1 MGALELLE
9 GFVEVLG
16 EGMLGRVLGEVVV
29 CVAASFERRALWLRE
44 RRGRERREERREERE
59 RDGRITSYF
68 TQREEVVLCVYGVDQ
83 REMEESSGSVDSLS
97 SMRSNVK
104 SNVKSNIKSNT
115 QSNTKSTMQSNTQSI
130 TQSTMQS
137 NTKSTMQSNTKSTMQ
152 SNTKST

>member
-68 TQREEVVLCVYGVDQ
+68 TQSRILGNARKRDPAMPRV
-83 REMEESSGSVDSLS
+83 
-97 SMRSNVK
+97 
-104 SNVKSNIKSNT
+104 
-115 QSNTKSTMQSNTQSI
+115 
-130 TQSTMQS
+130 
-137 NTKSTMQSNTKSTMQ
+137 
-152 SNTKST
+152 

>member
-83 REMEESSGSVDSLS
+83 REMEESTGSVDSLS
-97 SMRSNVK
+97 SVKSNVRSNVK
-104 SNVKSNIKSNT
+104 SNMRSTT
-115 QSNTKSTMQSNTQSI
+115 QSNTKSIKNEINHTIEHEINHAI
-130 TQSTMQS
+130 KHEI
-137 NTKSTMQSNTKSTMQ
+137 NHAIKHAVKHEIENRI
-152 SNTKST
+152 